1 MCTPAARTS
10 PARHIF
16 FSIFLVHPQ
25 HPYGKLE
32 RFFLLLCTV
41 LFGFGLSALIV
52 VALLYAENAALGLS
66 GNSTDPVYADAYAR
80 YEEFKDSGNRWTVLL
95 CSTVLVQALYDNFAK
110 VLFICSCSQAMCLKN
125 KPKCQAC
132 LERFA
137 RYATYFCLLIAI
149 GVAASAAWTAYL
161 PFKDRTA
168 INWADVLQTWGIT
181 RAIGWLGIATLVVV
195 VKFVIKRKM
204 DCRAYY
210 RRSPSSWGEPSKES
224 WMTGGEPNT
233 PWPRLEDLGNL
244 PPSETSLCSNVGRP
258 KGEAQQSTATLR
270 RGHPWST
277 ITVRGS
283 AKILPTST
291 TVAAADSCASAEPT

>member
-52 VALLYAENAALGLS
+52 VALLYAENAAPGLS

-110 VLFICSCSQAMCLKN
+110 VLFICSPCRPPDLFIILVLPMFPEVYCWTPA
-125 KPKCQAC
+125 
-132 LERFA
+132 
-137 RYATYFCLLIAI
+137 
-149 GVAASAAWTAYL
+149 GAA
-161 PFKDRTA
+161 
-168 INWADVLQTWGIT
+168 Q
-181 RAIGWLGIATLVVV
+181 
-195 VKFVIKRKM
+195 
-204 DCRAYY
+204 
-210 RRSPSSWGEPSKES
+210 
-224 WMTGGEPNT
+224 
-233 PWPRLEDLGNL
+233 
-244 PPSETSLCSNVGRP
+244 
-258 KGEAQQSTATLR
+258 
-270 RGHPWST
+270 
-277 ITVRGS
+277 
-283 AKILPTST
+283 
-291 TVAAADSCASAEPT
+291 